1 MAETTTSGARERIDT
16 DAQATALVL
25 KMRAGERRATALVI
39 TELERLS
46 TAAPILLRAMQPH
59 LGHALVVGFT
69 GPPGAGKSTLVNA
82 VIADLRGAGKTVGV
96 IAVDPSSPVSGGAI
110 LGDRIR
116 MTAALDD
123 DGVFVR
129 SLASR
134 GYLGGLS
141 PAAVRI
147 IDALDA
153 AGRDVILLETVGT
166 GQSEID
172 VAEVAD
178 VRVVISAPG
187 LGDDIQAMKSGLLE
201 IADIMV
207 VNKGDR
213 PGAEQTLQQLLGALS
228 IRAMRNQKVPVL
240 KTTATTGEGVP
251 ELVAG
256 GRREG
261 PRAGCGGP
269 DGTAPA
275 AGALSHR
282 AGRLRSRRRARARR
296 AGRQRSTRSPMK
308 CSAAPS
314 APRKRRGGCW
324 ANRGTQMQKG
334 RPRER
339 PPGQCIACDSRRS
352 IVLHLP
358 VDFTLA
364 GGAAAGTFPFHAVAA
379 LGSVVGTRAA
389 GLSSADGSDGV
400 VASGPGIVLALEL
413 GSSGSPSAA
422 SAAVPKQPSASTAAR
437 AEMVLDFMIRLPSLS
452 TAVVAGG
459 CCLLP

>member
-1 MAETTTSGARERIDT
+1 
-16 DAQATALVL
+16 
-25 KMRAGERRATALVI
+25 
-39 TELERLS
+39 
-46 TAAPILLRAMQPH
+46 MQPH

-82 VIADLRGAGKTVGV
+82 VIAELRGAGKTVGV

-153 AGRDVILLETVGT
+153 AGRDIILLETVGT

-213 PGAEQTLQQLLGALS
+213 PGAEQTLQQLMGALS
-228 IRAMRNQKVPVL
+228 IRAMRASNGAGAQDDGDDRRRRAPSWSLAVAAK
-240 KTTATTGEGVP
+240 GR
-251 ELVAG
+251 ELEAG
-256 GRREG
+256 RT
-261 PRAGCGGP
+261 
-269 DGTAPA
+269 DGAAPPA
-275 AGALSHR
+275 RALSHR
-282 AGRLRSRRRARARR
+282 PRRIRSRRRARARR
-296 AGRQRSTRSPMK
+296 RRRRRSTRSPTK

-314 APRKRRGGCW
+314 ARRKRRGGCS
-324 ANRGTQMQKG
+324 ADRRTHKG
-334 RPRER
+334 RPPRR
-339 PPGQCIACDSRRS
+339 PPGQRSSLNMRRS
-352 IVLHLP
+352 IVLHVL
-358 VDFTLA
+358 VDVTLA
-364 GGAAAGTFPFHAVAA
+364 RGAAARSLRWRTRVAA
-379 LGSVVGTRAA
+379 IRPPSVGTRAA
-389 GLSSADGSDGV
+389 GLSLAEGSDGV
-400 VASGPGIVLALEL
+400 VASGPRNRRWHRNSDHPAGHRRQPAQPCR
-413 GSSGSPSAA
+413 SSR
-422 SAAVPKQPSASTAAR
+422 AR
-437 AEMVLDFMIRLPSLS
+437 ARRRGQKWSWS
-452 TAVVAGG
+452 S
-459 CCLLP
+459 